1 MRHGRGALGAPWAP
15 GKPGKQL
22 PWRTLGLLLSLGLA
36 HGSPAQELEPRAYSP
51 SPAGLNFVLLSASH
65 TMGDILFDPSGPF
78 SNVDARMNSVVAGY
92 GHTFGLFDHLASV
105 TLAVPYAW
113 GKVSGNVGE
122 DQYETHR
129 SGLADAQ
136 FRFALNLIG
145 LPALTAKEF
154 AVRTPQTT
162 LGLSL
167 TVTPPVGQYDGTKVI
182 NIGSNRW
189 ALRPQIG
196 LSYPIGGRWYLEGY
210 AGAWFFTRNEDYYGG
225 VGREQQP
232 IETLQAHVSYTVQP
246 RMWVAADYTYYEGGR
261 STVNGIENH
270 DRQSNSRVGLT
281 LSVPAGRSQSI
292 KFLWSKGTSV
302 SAGGD
307 FTTYAI
313 AWQYAWLD

>member
-1 MRHGRGALGAPWAP
+1 VQP
-15 GKPGKQL
+15 
-22 PWRTLGLLLSLGLA
+22 PWRTLWLLTGLGVV
-36 HGSPAQELEPRAYSP
+36 HGGHAQELEPRAYSP
-51 SPAGLNFVLLSASH
+51 SPVGLNFVLLSATH
-65 TMGDILFDPSGPF
+65 TTGDILFDPSGPV
-78 SNVDARMNSVVAGY
+78 SNVDAHMNAAVAGY

-113 GKVSGNVGE
+113 GKISGNVGE
-122 DQYETHR
+122 DRHEIHR
-129 SGLADAQ
+129 SGLGDAQ
-136 FRFALNLIG
+136 FRFAVNLIG
-145 LPALTAKEF
+145 GPALTPKEF

-162 LGLSL
+162 LGVSL
-167 TVTPPVGQYDGTKVI
+167 TVTPPVGQYDATKVI

-196 LSYPIGGRWYLEGY
+196 ISYPTGRWYLEGY
-210 AGAWFFTRNEDYYGG
+210 AGAWFFTKNEDYYGG

-232 IETLQAHVSYTVQP
+232 IETLQGHVSYTIQP
-246 RMWVAADYTYYEGGR
+246 RAWVAADYTYYAGGR
-261 STVNGIENH
+261 NTVNGIENQ

-281 LSVPAGRSQSI
+281 LSVPAGRTQSI

-313 AWQYAWLD
+313 AWQYAWFD